1 MHPILAYRS
10 RALLYLAAWLV
21 FGGLL
26 AVATAFGVGA
36 PLQWAL
42 AFALPMAVLLGVQ
55 SLSSWYLVRVLPA
68 AEVPLASLMGTWLAA
83 WLVYLLLWVSL
94 ALGWAAVLRSLT
106 GDWRRTD
113 TGALLPLLLF
123 AGSAGFIIAVL
134 GHYLAA
140 TFERTREAEHRALEL
155 RIHAREA
162 EMSFLRGQLDPHFLF
177 NCLNSIAALL
187 GSDTA
192 AARRMC
198 FLMADFFRSSLK
210 LGARQAI
217 ALGEEL
223 RLAETFLAIEEV
235 RFGERLR
242 KRFEVAPETLRMA
255 VPPLLLQPLVENAVH
270 HGIAHL
276 LSGGEISVGACLRG
290 SLLELSIEN
299 SCDPERPASRGTGL
313 GLANV
318 RGRVEAMF
326 GPRARLD
333 VQAAPERFRV
343 LLILPG
349 NELAEATSAHSDRR

>member
-1 MHPILAYRS
+1 MHPIFVSRS
-10 RALLYLAAWLV
+10 GALLYLATWLV
-21 FGGLL
+21 FGVLL
-26 AVATAFGVGA
+26 ASVTAFGVGA

-42 AFALPMAVLLGVQ
+42 AFALPLGVLLGVQ
-55 SLSSWYLVRVLPA
+55 LLSSWYLVHVLPA
-68 AEVPLASLMGTWLAA
+68 AGVPPGRLIGTWLGAG
-83 WLVYLLLWVSL
+83 LVYLIVWVSV
-94 ALGWAAVLRSLT
+94 ALGWAAALRSLT
-106 GDWRRTD
+106 GEWRRADAGTL
-113 TGALLPLLLF
+113 TPLLVF
-123 AGSAGFIIAVL
+123 AGSAAFVIAVL
-134 GHYLAA
+134 SQYLAA
-140 TFERTREAEHRALEL
+140 AFDHARQAEHRALEL